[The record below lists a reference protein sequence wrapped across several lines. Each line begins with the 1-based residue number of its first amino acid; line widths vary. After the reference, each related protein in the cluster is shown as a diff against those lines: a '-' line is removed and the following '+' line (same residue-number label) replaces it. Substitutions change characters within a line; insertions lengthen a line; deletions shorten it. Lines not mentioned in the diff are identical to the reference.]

1 MTSSDFRPLPWQ
13 APSVDP
19 EPTPEPLRL
28 TAERIEALEAEVRE
42 AAQAAG
48 YEEGLAEGRDAVAKR
63 LAALDELMSYLAD
76 PLRRMDQTVEETLLN
91 LTLSFTEAILGQAPP
106 ASEDALRAV
115 LQEALDALPD
125 PQAEA
130 VVLMAPKDAARMA
143 QAVDDPARRGP
154 WRIQADPKLG
164 PGDVYVLAG
173 LTEVDASRRTRM
185 RQLFEG
191 LLPTT
196 FDAEPEGEAS

>member
-48 YEEGLAEGRDAVAKR
+48 YEEGVAKGRDAVAKR
-63 LAALDELMSYLAD
+63 LAALDELMAYLAD
-76 PLRRMDQTVEETLLN
+76 PLRRMDQTVEETLLS

-106 ASEDALRAV
+106 ASEAALRAV

-130 VVLMAPKDAARMA
+130 VVLMAPKDAARMG
-143 QAVDDPARRGP
+143 QAVDDGARRGA

-164 PGDVYVLAG
+164 PGDVYVMAG
-173 LTEVDASRRTRM
+173 LTEVDATRRTRM

-191 LLPTT
+191 LLPTA
-196 FDAEPEGEAS
+196 FEEGSEGEAS